1 MNVVEILI
9 TAKNLTGPAMADSVK
24 SLSAVDNAMKKLH
37 QTSLLAVTGLAVIGA
52 ESVKM
57 AATFDS
63 KMALLNTQAGVA
75 KDKISGLSKGVLDLA
90 GKVGQD
96 PNSLAESLFHV
107 ESNFESMGISSKKAL
122 EMVEVAAKGATTGH
136 ANLVDVTNAL
146 TAAVASGIPGV
157 QNMDQAMG
165 VLNATVGVGD
175 MKMQDLASAF
185 GSGMVA
191 TVKGFGLNI
200 ADVGAALAVFGDN
213 NIRGALAGNQLR
225 MSVMALANPV
235 KGSGDA
241 LTKLGLA
248 QDTLAKDM
256 QRGGLKLA
264 LEDLVERMHKAG
276 ISSKEQGQIIT
287 DAFGRKAGAGLNV
300 LVSQMDRLES
310 KYPALEKGAKGFGK
324 SWEETQKTFAFQ
336 AKQLQTSFDALMI
349 SMGEKIIPVLQRI
362 INFLLRHKDAVLLVV
377 GALAG
382 LVAITVSVSIAM
394 KAAAVATWLFR
405 DSQIAAEAGL
415 AVSRAGAAAMV
426 VQLLA
431 VKAAQVAAAAATA
444 VWSGAQVAAG
454 AALAAIRNPAAAVQA
469 GVAAVGARFA
479 ALQAASVAAGGGLA
493 GLRAAFLALGV
504 AARAGIV
511 VAGIAALVVA
521 LTMLSNIGK
530 KAPPDADRMATAIAN
545 LGRSGRV
552 SGEAL
557 RVYGKDLGG
566 LADSLRTLSRPSGLD
581 KTQQFLT
588 SLVGMDSTPVKNAKQ
603 NIDALDKSLA
613 GLVKSGR
620 QDLAAAAFKDI
631 AKAMDKQGLSGKEL
645 KSKLTEYKNALA
657 SSDAQQKL
665 AAESMGRFGAE
676 AITTQQAL
684 EAQKS
689 SAEGLRKSIQALN
702 DVNRKGLDGMIQF
715 EQSIADAAASAQT
728 NRGALSMTHGELK
741 LTSQKA
747 RDAATALD
755 TLAARTDAATSAA
768 LDQGKSWDTVNA
780 IYARGHSQLISAA
793 RLMGLNEQQAKS
805 LADSLL
811 QIPPVKT
818 TTVKGNVS
826 DVQSKLNAA
835 KALLKNLPDSRK
847 ANVRGTLADI
857 QAKLD
862 SAKAQLKSVPDSR
875 RAALR
880 AQISQL
886 ESAVA
891 QAKAQ
896 LASVHDKTVTITT
909 YRNFVEIPQTPWW
922 QSGHFASGGL
932 IRGPGTGTSDDVPLM
947 GSNGEFM
954 VRASSVKKY
963 GTRFLDAINQG
974 TLRMFASGGKVSEEA
989 QHARSEMG
997 SDLTVSYFG
1006 KMAGWK
1012 RSEFASAMDNPNS
1025 LGDLADSLN
1034 RWRGLI
1040 NEAFTGATAKNLQS
1054 ALSRTGAQLIKQEQ
1068 ALTKVNGALDS
1079 ARDKLTSLNDKFAQA
1094 KDQVSSGIM
1103 SAANITGA
1111 VQSGKRTSLGDI
1123 MTDLVGNR
1131 DKAVSL
1137 DGALKTLKARGLNA
1151 SSLQEIAQGGLDSGL
1166 KTAEALMGAS
1176 KSDLKRIN
1184 ALRTQIGSAA
1194 SSAGQTSADAL
1205 YGAEIKATQKLVSS
1219 LEKTHDKLRAAMER
1233 VAAAM
1238 ERTLEKTLGIKGKAA
1253 GGVIGAAGGGPRSAW
1268 TLVGEQGPEIAEL
1281 PAGSMVRTAG
1291 YTRRALAAA
1300 AGGGGG
1306 TVVLEINS
1314 GGSRMDDLLVE
1325 LLRGAIRVR
1334 GGNVQAV
1341 LGRAGA

>member
-24 SLSAVDNAMKKLH
+24 GLSAVDNAMKKVH
-37 QTSLLAVTGLAVIGA
+37 QTSLAAVTGLAVLGA

-63 KMALLNTQAGVA
+63 KMALLQTQAGVS
-75 KDKISGLSKGVLDLA
+75 KDKIAGLSKGVLDLA

-107 ESNFESMGISSKKAL
+107 ESNFESMGITSKKAL
-122 EMVEVAAKGATTGH
+122 ELVEVAAKGATTGH

-157 QNMDQAMG
+157 QNFDQAMG

-175 MKMQDLASAF
+175 MKMQDLANAF

-241 LTKLGLA
+241 LAKLGLST
-248 QDTLAKDM
+248 DTLAKDM

-264 LEDLVERMHKAG
+264 LEDLVDRMHKAG

-362 INFLLRHKDAVLLVV
+362 ISFLLQHKDATLAVV
-377 GALAG
+377 GALGA
-382 LVAITVSVSIAM
+382 LLAITMAVSIGM
-394 KAAAVATWLFR
+394 KAAAVATFLFR

-415 AVSRAGAAAMV
+415 SVSRIGAAAMV
-426 VQLLA
+426 AQLLA
-431 VKAAQVAAAAATA
+431 VRAAQMAA
-444 VWSGAQVAAG
+444 AAG
-454 AALAAIRNPAAAVQA
+454 AAVWTGAQAA
-469 GVAAVGARFA
+469 GVAVMTAFLHPIATAQAGITALGARFA
-479 ALQAASVAAGGGLA
+479 ALQAASAAAGGGLA
-493 GLRAAFLALGV
+493 GLKAAFLSLGT
-504 AARAGIV
+504 AARAGVV
-511 VAGIAALVVA
+511 VAGIAGLVVA

-530 KAPPDADRMATAIAN
+530 KAPPDADRMATAITN

-613 GLVKSGR
+613 GLVKAGR
-620 QDLAAAAFKDI
+620 QDLAAAAFKDV
-631 AKAMDKQGLSGKEL
+631 AKAMEKQGLSGKEL
-645 KSKLTEYKNALA
+645 KSQLTAYKDALA

-665 AAESMGRFGAE
+665 TAESMGRFGAE

-689 SAEGLRKSIQALN
+689 SAEGLRQSLQALN
-702 DVNRKGLDGMIQF
+702 DVNRKGLGGMIAF
-715 EQSIADAAASAQT
+715 EQSIADAAASAKT
-728 NRGALSMTHGELK
+728 NAGALSMSHGELK

-747 RDAATALD
+747 RDAATSLQN
-755 TLAARTDAATSAA
+755 LAARTDEATSAA

-780 IYARGHSQLISAA
+780 IYARGHSQLIAAA
-793 RLMGLNEQQAKS
+793 RAMGLNADQAKT
-805 LADSLL
+805 LADSILK
-811 QIPPVKT
+811 IPPSKT

-826 DVQSKLNAA
+826 DVESKISSA
-835 KALLKNLPDSRK
+835 KALLKGLPDSRK
-847 ANVRGTLADI
+847 ASVRGTLADI

-880 AQISQL
+880 AQIGQL
-886 ESAVA
+886 EQAVA

-947 GSNGEFM
+947 GSDGEF
-954 VRASSVKKY
+954 VVKASSVKKY

-989 QHARSEMG
+989 QQARSQMG
-997 SDLTVSYFG
+997 GDLTVSYYG
-1006 KMAGWK
+1006 QMAGWK
-1012 RSEFASAMDNPNS
+1012 RSEFAAAMDNPNS

-1034 RWRGLI
+1034 NWRGLI
-1040 NEAFTGATAKNLQS
+1040 KNAFSGGTEKSLQS

-1068 ALTKVNGALDS
+1068 ALTKVNTALDS
-1079 ARDKLTSLNDKFAQA
+1079 ARDKLNSLKDKFAQA
-1094 KDQVSSGIM
+1094 KDQVASGIM

-1123 MTDLVGNR
+1123 MNDLVSNR

-1137 DGALKTLKARGLNA
+1137 DAALKTLRARGLNS
-1151 SSLQEIAQGGLDSGL
+1151 SSLQEIAQGGVDSGL

-1184 ALRTQIGSAA
+1184 QLRTQIGSAA
-1194 SSAGQTSADAL
+1194 SSAGQTTADAL
-1205 YGAEIKATQKLVSS
+1205 YGAEIKQTQKLVSS
-1219 LEKTHDKLRAAMER
+1219 LEKTHDKLRQAMER
-1233 VAAAM
+1233 VAASM
-1238 ERTLEKTLGIKGKAA
+1238 EKVLEKALGIKGKFS
-1253 GGVIGAAGGGPRSAW
+1253 GGVTGAAGGGPRSGW
-1268 TLVGEQGPEIAEL
+1268 TLLGEQGPEIAEL
-1281 PAGSMVRTAG
+1281 PAGAMIRTAN

-1300 AGGGGG
+1300 SGSGGG
-1306 TVVLEINS
+1306 TVVLEVKS